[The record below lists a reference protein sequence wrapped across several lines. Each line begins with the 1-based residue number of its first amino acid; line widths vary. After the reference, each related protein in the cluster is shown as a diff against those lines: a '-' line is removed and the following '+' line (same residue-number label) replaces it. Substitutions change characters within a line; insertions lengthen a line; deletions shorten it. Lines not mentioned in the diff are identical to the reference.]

1 MVDDVDDTT
10 QPHIIEPQAAITL
23 LTPRKETYLLVSEV
37 DLPHQNTEAV
47 NLLLYWK
54 SPKSRAL
61 INSVPDFNCSLTLDF
76 IGLNGHFPNC
86 QILSAFLYVLKK
98 KIISKMVLFSMFVC
112 LYNSCFLSCVEG
124 MLQGDGAVCDV
135 YLPTAQHD
143 GFSQD

>member
-10 QPHIIEPQAAITL
+10 QPHIMEPQPAITL

-37 DLPHQNTEAV
+37 DLPHQNTEEV

-61 INSVPDFNCSLTLDF
+61 INSIPDFNCSLTLDF
-76 IGLNGHFPNC
+76 TGLNGHFPNC

-98 KIISKMVLFSMFVC
+98 KKKQKQNGIILHVC
-112 LYNSCFLSCVEG
+112 LLV
-124 MLQGDGAVCDV
+124 
-135 YLPTAQHD
+135 
-143 GFSQD
+143 

>member
-76 IGLNGHFPNC
+76 IGLNG
-86 QILSAFLYVLKK
+86 Q
-98 KIISKMVLFSMFVC
+98 IISKMVLFSMFVC